1 MSDEKVVYDISADIQ
16 RRIYCM
22 LSDAQ
27 DMTNSNEDA
36 ANLLLHYC
44 QILGF
49 MGSKL
54 MEDPK
59 QNKEITTILSRKKP
73 SPRRDFET
81 VVKESLGFLVV
92 NKKEKPIGYA
102 RRKDQYVLSIKR
114 TKHTKKDHQTYSYS
128 RKIQEIQNIS
138 MENLLIEN
146 QSHNGIEYILK
157 DAKASQGGH
166 EFTDRTVRDITME
179 AEKCIDDKELQQN
192 ISNWNIPGMGDTRN
206 QIVQRSGRKDEI
218 NIEFQ
223 QIPQYVNQRIAGHVI
238 NLREKLLDMIFNYEQ
253 QKSEETLLDENT
265 VNKEQAN
272 NPLPI
277 LLPQIME
284 PIKFTE
290 RGTIEN
296 ATAEMVDYFNRTLDR
311 VLKLRNVGKLVHEK
325 LYMNSINLYN
335 AIEKYKDIHE
345 QLRMDSASAH
355 LAIMKTIAIQ
365 RGESTFTELNIIYN
379 RGKFISTLQ
388 AASNTGLDYFLK
400 SDVRIYNEIL
410 KSAKR
415 YSILKY
421 LTTEVITYRKKL
433 LERRKHLVIAVDLP
447 ASVYL
452 PEDQLEVPNDSIGE
466 ESNIPDD
473 LPQDAV
479 PISLDIPEDISKVP
493 NGLAQD
499 DVPHSLRSL
508 TARPENRL
516 VAPDVDELPKYEVVS
531 IYQNLV

>member
-1 MSDEKVVYDISADIQ
+1 
-16 RRIYCM
+16 
-22 LSDAQ
+22 
-27 DMTNSNEDA
+27 
-36 ANLLLHYC
+36 
-44 QILGF
+44 
-49 MGSKL
+49 
-54 MEDPK
+54 
-59 QNKEITTILSRKKP
+59 
-73 SPRRDFET
+73 
-81 VVKESLGFLVV
+81 
-92 NKKEKPIGYA
+92 
-102 RRKDQYVLSIKR
+102 
-114 TKHTKKDHQTYSYS
+114 
-128 RKIQEIQNIS
+128 
-138 MENLLIEN
+138 
-146 QSHNGIEYILK
+146 
-157 DAKASQGGH
+157 
-166 EFTDRTVRDITME
+166 
-179 AEKCIDDKELQQN
+179 
-192 ISNWNIPGMGDTRN
+192 
-206 QIVQRSGRKDEI
+206 
-218 NIEFQ
+218 
-223 QIPQYVNQRIAGHVI
+223 
-238 NLREKLLDMIFNYEQ
+238 
-253 QKSEETLLDENT
+253 
-265 VNKEQAN
+265 
-272 NPLPI
+272 
-277 LLPQIME
+277 
-284 PIKFTE
+284 
-290 RGTIEN
+290 
-296 ATAEMVDYFNRTLDR
+296 
-311 VLKLRNVGKLVHEK
+311 
-325 LYMNSINLYN
+325 
-335 AIEKYKDIHE
+335 
-345 QLRMDSASAH
+345 
-355 LAIMKTIAIQ
+355 MKTIAIQ

-531 IYQNLV
+531 IYQNLVVSLYCL